1 MPAIFVETYVRADID
16 RVWELTQDP
25 ELHQRWDLRFTEIS
39 YLPKEK
45 DAPQR
50 FLYRTNIGF
59 GLPIAGEGESVG
71 VKNSEG
77 GTRTSALKFWSKDRR
92 SLILEGSGYWQ
103 YEPDGDGLW
112 FRTSYD
118 YKVRYG
124 ALGRVLDLAFRP
136 IIGAATAWSFEA
148 MRLWAERGILPE
160 TSVMRMRVHS
170 VARIALAVVWIYQG
184 LVPKLLFPNLGEIT
198 ITLSTGVGDES
209 APLVVLLMGIGEVLL
224 GLALLGFWR
233 ARWLLAFQ
241 AALPVLLPLGFIIWN
256 PSIFVAP
263 FNPTVI
269 AICMVALGAVGLI
282 AARDVPFAANCRRRP
297 PK

>member
-1 MPAIFVETYVRADID
+1 METYIGADID

-39 YLPKEK
+39 YLPKKQDE
-45 DAPQR
+45 PQK
-50 FLYRTNIGF
+50 FLYKTNIGF

-71 VKNSEG
+71 VKSSDG
-77 GTRTSALKFWSKDRR
+77 ARTSALKFWSEDRR

-118 YKVRYG
+118 YTVRYG
-124 ALGRVLDLAFRP
+124 ALGKALDLVFRP
-136 IIGAATAWSFEA
+136 IIGTATAWSFEA

-160 TSVMRMRVHS
+160 TSVMRMRVHAVS
-170 VARIALAVVWIYQG
+170 RLALALVWIYQG
-184 LVPKLLFPNLGEIT
+184 LVPKLLFPNLGELAAT
-198 ITLSTGVGDES
+198 MSTGVGAES
-209 APLVVLLMGIGEVLL
+209 APLVVMAMGIAEILL
-224 GLALLGFWR
+224 GLALLGLWR

-241 AALPVLLPLGFIIWN
+241 AALPVLLPLGFIFWN
-256 PSIFVAP
+256 PELFAAP

-269 AICMVALGAVGLI
+269 AVLMVALGAVGFI
-282 AARDVPFAANCRRRP
+282 AARDVPFAANCTRSP
-297 PK
+297 SK